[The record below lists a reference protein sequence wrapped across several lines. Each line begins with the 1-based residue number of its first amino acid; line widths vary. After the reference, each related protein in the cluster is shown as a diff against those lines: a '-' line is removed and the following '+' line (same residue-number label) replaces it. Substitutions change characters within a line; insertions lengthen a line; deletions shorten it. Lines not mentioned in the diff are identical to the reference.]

1 MQRLPTHSVGRSD
14 QSKGAGMTEQ
24 YEIKTYPTGK
34 IFLPEGWYSR
44 AELME
49 LVKWMD
55 GANQRNK
62 ALFDAALLSSK
73 PGQLKGRGKK

>member
-1 MQRLPTHSVGRSD
+1 
-14 QSKGAGMTEQ
+14 MTEQ

-55 GANQRNK
+55 GANERNK
-62 ALFDAALLSSK
+62 ALFDSALLSSK
-73 PGQLKGRGKK
+73 PGQLKDRGKK

>member
-1 MQRLPTHSVGRSD
+1 
-14 QSKGAGMTEQ
+14 MTEQ

-55 GANQRNK
+55 GANERNK

-73 PGQLKGRGKK
+73 PGQFKGRRTK

>member
-1 MQRLPTHSVGRSD
+1 
-14 QSKGAGMTEQ
+14 MTEQ

-55 GANQRNK
+55 GANERNK

-73 PGQLKGRGKK
+73 PGQLKDRGTK

>member
-1 MQRLPTHSVGRSD
+1 VGV
-14 QSKGAGMTEQ
+14 GITEQ

-34 IFLPEGWYSR
+34 ILLPEGWYSR

-55 GANQRNK
+55 GANERNK

-73 PGQLKGRGKK
+73 LGQLKDRGTK

>member
-1 MQRLPTHSVGRSD
+1 
-14 QSKGAGMTEQ
+14 MTEQ

-34 IFLPEGWYSR
+34 VLLPEGWYSR

-55 GANQRNK
+55 GANERNK

-73 PGQLKGRGKK
+73 PGQLKDRGKE

>member
-1 MQRLPTHSVGRSD
+1 
-14 QSKGAGMTEQ
+14 MTEQ

-49 LVKWMD
+49 LVKWID
-55 GANQRNK
+55 GTNERNK

-73 PGQLKGRGKK
+73 PGQLKDRGQK

>member
-1 MQRLPTHSVGRSD
+1 
-14 QSKGAGMTEQ
+14 MTEQ
-24 YEIKTYPTGK
+24 YEIKTYPMGK

-49 LVKWMD
+49 LVKWME
-55 GANQRNK
+55 GANERNK

-73 PGQLKGRGKK
+73 PGQLKDGGKK

>member
-1 MQRLPTHSVGRSD
+1 
-14 QSKGAGMTEQ
+14 MTDQ
-24 YEIKTYPTGK
+24 YEYKTYPTGK

-55 GANQRNK
+55 GANEHAK
-62 ALFDAALLSSK
+62 SLTDAAPVSYTHLTLPTTS
-73 PGQLKGRGKK
+73 RV

>member
-1 MQRLPTHSVGRSD
+1 
-14 QSKGAGMTEQ
+14 MTEQ

-55 GANQRNK
+55 GANERNK

-73 PGQLKGRGKK
+73 PGQLKNRGQE

>member
-1 MQRLPTHSVGRSD
+1 MS
-14 QSKGAGMTEQ
+14 EQ

-55 GANQRNK
+55 GANK
-62 ALFDAALLSSK
+62 HAKAALDSAMLTSK
-73 PGQLKGRGKK
+73 PGKLKDRGRK

>member
-1 MQRLPTHSVGRSD
+1 
-14 QSKGAGMTEQ
+14 MTEQ

-34 IFLPEGWYSR
+34 ILLPEGWYSR

-55 GANQRNK
+55 GANERNK

-73 PGQLKGRGKK
+73 PGQLKDRGKK

>member
-1 MQRLPTHSVGRSD
+1 VTD
-14 QSKGAGMTEQ
+14 E

-55 GANQRNK
+55 GANERNK

-73 PGQLKGRGKK
+73 PGQLKDRGQE

>member
-1 MQRLPTHSVGRSD
+1 
-14 QSKGAGMTEQ
+14 MTEQ

-34 IFLPEGWYSR
+34 VLLPEGWYSR

-55 GANQRNK
+55 GANERNK
-62 ALFDAALLSSK
+62 ALFDAELLSSK
-73 PGQLKGRGKK
+73 PGQLKDRGKK

>member
-1 MQRLPTHSVGRSD
+1 
-14 QSKGAGMTEQ
+14 MTDE

-55 GANQRNK
+55 GANERNK

-73 PGQLKGRGKK
+73 PGQLKDRGQE